1 MDSIKT
7 TDINETQ
14 GLPIVE
20 PTSFLGYKFNVDVT
34 TEQALELAKLDYEI
48 GFEQSGKI
56 PSFIDLFV
64 EDNGNKKYF
73 HSTRNSYKVVQ
84 NRDLAKQID
93 DLTTQFPNAKWST
106 MGKVHEV
113 NGIGTTVF
121 MTKRVKELDI
131 LVDGD
136 RTETYI
142 FGQTSHNSR
151 TAFSLGIMFNRIFC
165 SNQLPSV
172 MANGN
177 LVNRKHTDKIFDN
190 LRVSKKVFE
199 LGLQNSQIMNKVGN
213 DLALKKATIDDVWK
227 IFELNRPMPEIKF
240 DKGIETPR
248 SKGAV
253 KQWENTR
260 DLIHDVWNGKTN
272 RGNTMQNLDN
282 NGWKVLQTFIEVSDK
297 FGGHGDTK
305 QKLTSEL
312 FNNDRQQKRQD
323 WLDATLNH
331 FELKKEDYVV
341 S

>member
-20 PTSFLGYKFNVDVT
+20 PTSFLGYKFNVDVST
-34 TEQALELAKLDYEI
+34 QQALELAKLDYEI
-48 GFEQSGKI
+48 GFEQSDKI

-64 EDNGNKKYF
+64 DDNGNKKYF

-93 DLTTQFPNAKWST
+93 DLTAQFPNAKWST

-113 NGIGTTVF
+113 NGIGTTIF
-121 MTKRVKELDI
+121 MTKRVEELDI

-177 LVNRKHTDKIFDN
+177 LVNRKHTDRIFDN
-190 LRVSKKVFE
+190 LRASKKVFE

-213 DLALKKATIDDVWK
+213 DLALKKATIDDK
-227 IFELNRPMPEIKF
+227 YTLLIISYRKRKL
-240 DKGIETPR
+240 DKDNLYTGCKSLIDACVQE
-248 SKGAV
+248 
-253 KQWENTR
+253 
-260 DLIHDVWNGKTN
+260 DLIFD
-272 RGNTMQNLDN
+272 D
-282 NGWKVLQTFIEVSDK
+282 SP
-297 FGGHGDTK
+297 
-305 QKLTSEL
+305 
-312 FNNDRQQKRQD
+312 
-323 WLDATLNH
+323 
-331 FELKKEDYVV
+331 DYVDLKV
-341 S
+341 EQYTAKEEHTMVIRKKVIEEK